1 MADELNLLS
10 FVEFIDKGNDRKIRT
25 FKERSDVINLYDDE
39 EFRRRIRLAKTTVLN
54 NRKPYPRNSMVQLST
69 PWGDP

>member
-39 EFRRRIRLAKTTVLN
+39 NFAEDFGC
-54 NRKPYPRNSMVQLST
+54 RKQRF
-69 PWGDP
+69 

>member
-25 FKERSDVINLYDDE
+25 FKERSGVINLYDDE
-39 EFRRRIRLAKTTVLN
+39 EFRRRFRLSKTTVL
-54 NRKPYPRNSMVQLST
+54 KLLEQVI
-69 PWGDP
+69 

>member
-10 FVEFIDKGNDRKIRT
+10 FVEFIDKENDRKIRT

-39 EFRRRIRLAKTTVLN
+39 EFRRRFRLSKTTVL
-54 NRKPYPRNSMVQLST
+54 KLLEQVI
-69 PWGDP
+69 

>member
-39 EFRRRIRLAKTTVLN
+39 KFRRRFRLSKTTVL
-54 NRKPYPRNSMVQLST
+54 KLLEQVI
-69 PWGDP
+69 

>member
-10 FVEFIDKGNDRKIRT
+10 FVEFIDKGNDRKIRI

-39 EFRRRIRLAKTTVLN
+39 EFRRRFRLSKTTVL
-54 NRKPYPRNSMVQLST
+54 KLLEQVI
-69 PWGDP
+69 

>member
-25 FKERSDVINLYDDE
+25 FKERSDVINLYDE
-39 EFRRRIRLAKTTVLN
+39 EFHRRFRLSKTTVL
-54 NRKPYPRNSMVQLST
+54 KLLEQVI
-69 PWGDP
+69 